1 LEVLEE
7 VVDEE
12 EEEDDEE
19 EEEEDCDRLRL
30 PALSRQAPSK
40 PTT

>member
-1 LEVLEE
+1 MEVLEE
-7 VVDEE
+7 QEEEKDEE
-12 EEEDDEE
+12 D
-19 EEEEDCDRLRL
+19 EEEDCDVRL

>member
-1 LEVLEE
+1 MEVLEVLEE
-7 VVDEE
+7 VMEEEEDEE
-12 EEEDDEE
+12 EEEAS
-19 EEEEDCDRLRL
+19 DRVRL